1 VRPGEGRV
9 SAAVEQ
15 EEHWTWLLWL
25 LGAVDAEGSLLIH
38 RDVLLLREEL
48 VPHARLVVADARLLE
63 RVPAISQIG

>member
-1 VRPGEGRV
+1 VRPSEGRV
-9 SAAVEQ
+9 ATAVEQ
-15 EEHWTWLLWL
+15 EEHWTRLLRL

-48 VPHARLVVADARLLE
+48 VPHSRLVVADARLLE